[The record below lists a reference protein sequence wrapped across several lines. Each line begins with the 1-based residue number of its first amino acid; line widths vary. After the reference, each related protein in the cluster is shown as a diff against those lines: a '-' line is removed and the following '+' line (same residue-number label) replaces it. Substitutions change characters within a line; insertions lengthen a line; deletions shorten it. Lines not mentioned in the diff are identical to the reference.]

1 MPESSIRQVI
11 EIAGLRLA
19 LELPTA
25 SMTTRVLERYE
36 GFLADPQQSDPDLE
50 LSFEIDAKAPCFH
63 PVWVENPAVRSRGDL
78 MKAVI
83 EGEGFEGAV
92 DWNQGRGRA
101 RIPDSLSHVDLFVR
115 IALGGRLLREG
126 DTLLH
131 AAAVRRDGWG
141 LVFAGPSGAGK
152 STIADLCR
160 QAGLDVLADE
170 MVVLR
175 HRGAGVRV
183 YGTPFWS
190 GIAGGVPAGA
200 IFLIEQAPAAEAAS
214 LPPDRALAEI
224 LAAGGAPLDL
234 PAVQQ
239 AFFETVGGLLRRVP
253 AYRLRFAKHPGFWAA
268 IDRLPE
274 FAFFR
279 PRTPRLKAEPPSDSP
294 IQPRTPFRLPS
305 ANSEE

>member
-1 MPESSIRQVI
+1 MPGNSIRQVI

-36 GFLADPQQSDPDLE
+36 GFLADLQESDADIE
-50 LSFEIDAKAPCFH
+50 LSFEIDAKAPRFH

-83 EGEGFEGAV
+83 EGEAFEGEV
-92 DWNQGRGRA
+92 DWSRGRGRA

-141 LVFAGPSGAGK
+141 MVFCGPSGAGK

-160 QAGLDVLADE
+160 ERGLDVLADE
-170 MVVLR
+170 MVVVR
-175 HRGAGVRV
+175 HSGAGVRIH
-183 YGTPFWS
+183 GTPFWK
-190 GIAGGVPAGA
+190 GGAGGLPAGA
-200 IFLIEQAPAAEAAS
+200 IFLLEQAPAAEAAP
-214 LPPDRALAEI
+214 LAPDRALSEI

-234 PAVQQ
+234 PPVQQ
-239 AFFETVGGLLRRVP
+239 AFFDAVGGVLRRVP

-279 PRTPRLKAEPPSDSP
+279 PRAPRLRGDAPADSP
-294 IQPRTPFRLPS
+294 APPGPPFRLPS
-305 ANSEE
+305 AE